1 MNYIMHMY
9 KSIWKRLGQF
19 LPCRLV
25 SFVTEPSL
33 FLVLNWNNHQDFNR
47 NHFQSNHFHKIIH
60 QYVLEF
66 VTISVLPLC
75 SLSTLRKYYCR
86 RTYTADLPLRKFP
99 LSALIRCFAFPLR
112 REKIPIFAPLPLSS
126 HWQLSLSLSHSHS
139 RMVSKHQLSLGR
151 IETRVQER
159 AVPRGRKCVSS
170 SSSFSLS
177 SSPGP
182 HFLVCFPGKGTRAQ
196 IRARARLFQPLSPR
210 SNGDPPNNVVWN
222 DARASPNSKSY
233 LHF

>member
-1 MNYIMHMY
+1 MF
-9 KSIWKRLGQF
+9 SSLSQF
-19 LPCRLV
+19 QYCLCAAFPRCGNIIAVVRTQLICRYE
-25 SFVTEPSL
+25 SFPSQLSSAVLRFHFGEKKSL
-33 FLVLNWNNHQDFNR
+33 FLLLF
-47 NHFQSNHFHKIIH
+47 
-60 QYVLEF
+60 LC
-66 VTISVLPLC
+66 PLTG
-75 SLSTLRKYYCR
+75 S
-86 RTYTADLPLRKFP
+86 
-99 LSALIRCFAFPLR
+99 
-112 REKIPIFAPLPLSS
+112 
-126 HWQLSLSLSHSHS
+126 SLSLSHSHS